1 MTPSNS
7 QPTTSFA
14 RSTTAVLSTG
24 TPLIQE
30 SARETKSPPIFRN
43 RVIDKKGLR
52 NLIAW
57 AYKEFGT
64 SATTAIADELKDLG
78 FHYATQAA
86 VSISVDDLR
95 IPEDKKVLLNEA
107 EEEITR
113 TEERYRLGEITE
125 VERHTKVID
134 TWTETNERLV
144 KAVKRTFTEHDP
156 LNSVWMMANSGAR
169 GNMSQV
175 RQLVGMR
182 GLMANPQGEI
192 IDLPIRTNFREGL
205 TVTEYVI
212 SSYGARKGLVD
223 TALRTADSGYLTR
236 RLVDVA
242 QDMIVRDEDCGT
254 QRGIIIHADE
264 KGRYQNNKLVGR
276 LTAENITTI
285 VKVTHVTILGGK
297 LHPCNNTAILKRF
310 EKGMLV
316 QPGDQLQEERKT
328 SSLALVQAVKTPEGS
343 ALLVSKLPQK
353 TWEVKPGD
361 SLQVADGSW
370 IDGETRLNEEIV
382 SLNSGLV
389 VVSESNGTS
398 YVSLVKGSLHLCKDK
413 KALKRF
419 EKGSLAKPGDTLT
432 KNLTVNQY
440 TYVRSTVSGQDN
452 ALFLSEFDP
461 QNDYNINTNDFP
473 LLVKKNQWI
482 DRNAELANG
491 VLSPISGIINTYPTK
506 KEQLLLPRNSEISLE
521 VSAQL
526 EARQVK
532 AVKVR
537 SPLTCETPKSVCRR
551 CYGWA
556 LAHNKLVDLGEAVGI
571 VAAQSIGEPGTQLTM
586 RTFHTGGVSTA
597 ETGTV
602 RSILTGT
609 VSLGDQARVRP
620 YRTPHGRNAH
630 IAETNFQLTVRS
642 TSGQEQSVSITS
654 SSVLFVENGSA
665 VKRDDVLGQIAG
677 GNVKKSVEKATKDV
691 ICDLAGQVNY
701 DKEIQPREATD
712 RQGNVTVKAQRL
724 GQLWVLSGDVY
735 NLPPNAEP
743 VVEAGCAV
751 QAGDVLAESRLRS
764 EYGGDVRLRDA
775 TGDSREVQIVT
786 AKLTIKDLK
795 LVHESSHVGEL
806 WNLESEDGLSYRL
819 NTNPGSKIGHGEV
832 IAELSDERFRT
843 QSGGLVK
850 FSPGL
855 SIKKA
860 RSAKHGFELSH
871 GGTLL
876 WIPQETHEINKDIS
890 LLMVK
895 NHQRIEAGTEV
906 VKDIFSQTS
915 GIVTVIQKN
924 DILREITVQSGIV
937 HYCDMNNPS
946 HKEALERFSEEGML
960 VNPGDVLIEGGL
972 TEAPTTS
979 QMDGVAIRADNSIT
993 ILSGKLRLCNNQSIL
1008 KRFREG
1014 MLLNPGMAVVDDF
1027 ITDVFTYVQ
1036 SVETPQGSALLVSP
1050 LSQSGDVHLCHDKHA
1065 CEPFRNGQLVYP
1077 GQPITEE
1084 LLADALACVEVVETL
1099 EGSGL
1104 RVSPFD
1110 QQQTCPIPASVQPV
1124 HDHGQWVEKGT
1135 KLVVATP
1142 TLIAENIHYV
1152 ESVMSPSEGS
1162 PFLLLRPVEE
1172 FAIPD
1177 DAYVPATTL
1186 ARQPKG
1192 PSMALKAQQRLM
1204 FKDGELVKSV
1214 EPVELLRT
1222 QVILETSDTTPQ
1234 MTVDVEMVPG
1244 RTKKGQRLSM
1254 VILESLLVRRDTL
1267 SDATHGSTHTE
1278 LKIEDGKR
1286 VKPGQVIATT
1296 QILCKEDGV
1305 VQIPPLEAR
1314 IKKPWDTAL
1323 EKDAVIEL
1331 STVERINREAKSGG
1345 SKPAEFEAEPVR
1357 RLIVERESDTCNIV
1371 VPKDISVD
1379 VKSGERLVQGDT
1391 LVKDYKDMPDCQL
1404 KIRSGDVYP
1413 CHDKHA
1419 CEPFREG
1426 QLVYPGQPIPTTE
1439 ELPPADALA
1448 CVEAVETPEGP
1459 GLLVSP
1465 FEQQQTCPIHA
1476 SQCVHDHGQ
1485 WVEKGTE
1492 LVATSSQIGGL
1503 AKVTKTP
1510 HSQTVSIRSGQLKP
1524 CTNKSTLDCFQ
1535 KGQLAVGGRVL
1546 DENITLDTL
1555 TFVKSVDRPEG
1566 SMLLLSPVQ
1575 EFTTLQETC
1584 ELSETNYNDQLHL
1597 CQDKQTLEF
1606 FQEGLL
1612 SDTSNEMLV
1621 QAVTAAS
1628 DKEKLRMLVKNLIDP
1643 SGEQCSHSQLLR
1655 GDFMKEPVSRLREIC
1670 EENNL
1675 TKSSS
1680 SRKQLL
1686 IQHLKD
1692 SRMPEIIIFSNDK
1705 QINNKQESSLE
1716 DYERYLEEQPKP
1728 QLQSYLQKFGNLKRA
1743 DSSKQNLL
1751 RTIKNKMKKFI
1762 GTDVVTVAPLIFFG
1776 LPTLANDSQIEK
1788 ILKEPGTI
1796 EVVYPGK
1803 GFDEWSEKEPGT
1815 IKVVYPEK
1823 GFDEWSEEELEELC
1837 RHKELLPSEAEEY
1850 RFLLDQAGIQPKPR
1864 TLDALNK
1871 DELAQLIREL
1881 RPSSAVYV
1889 QVVDTP
1895 EGSALLLSPVQVEKF
1910 AVPEETYE
1918 FSSKD
1923 ILTVADGQWIEPGTR
1938 LTKTPITSQMDGVAI
1953 LRDNS
1958 VTILSGEL
1966 HLRNNQSILKRF
1978 RKGMLVKP
1986 GMAVVDDFTDVFTYV
2001 QSVETPQ
2008 GSALLV
2014 SPLSE
2019 EVHQINRTQLQVQ
2032 PGDYVQSGDI
2042 VAQGLK
2048 TKRSG
2053 IVVIG
2058 EVHTTSPTSGVVEAI
2073 RPGWLRLRVGRPYMV
2088 SPESIL
2094 HVRDGGLVQRGDAL
2108 ALLVFER
2115 AKTGDIVQGLP
2126 RIEELLEA
2134 RRPRDASVLCQ
2145 SSGRVKLEIGED
2157 EEVLVKIVEDQ
2168 HGDDSYDIP
2177 ADHNIFGGPVK
2188 VNRPAPWDEDQHK
2201 TALLGVVELSTMMV
2215 KDLQDLCRRHSLKGY
2230 TQWKKPEL
2238 CRRLER
2244 AGIPAPPPALQD
2256 LKADQLID
2264 LVEKL
2269 DPSGVQRAKLLKGD
2283 FKQKTLTE
2291 LKELAKQHQLKIT
2304 IQKATGKKAGL
2315 IQRLKE
2321 ANISM
2326 PALPL
2331 NEQNKADLIAFID
2344 EIDPSKEKRA
2354 AFVEGSFADESSRQL
2369 KQYCKAHG
2377 LKAYSKLSKPAL
2389 CTVLEK
2395 AGVQAPPRPLEK
2407 LEQPQLVQLADRLD
2421 PTGEKAAI
2429 LLKQSLENQPIKV
2442 LQSLCKDHGLKSS
2455 SQQSQ
2460 SAKKAELCQR
2470 LSQAG
2475 ILPPPQP
2482 LGQLKKGELIQLIR
2496 QMEAPT
2502 PTEGRQPEPD
2512 PDRRMTEDD
2521 RVHVYDIPL
2530 GRNVMVSDG
2539 HRVQAGSAL
2548 TDGPINPHDLL
2559 DIHFKDLLR
2568 RRQSTMEAAQGAI
2581 ATVQQRLVDEVQSVY
2596 QSQGVTIDNK
2606 HIEVIVRQM
2615 TSKVRIE
2622 DAGDTTLL
2630 PGELVE
2636 LPQVAKTNAAFAET
2650 GGMQAQFSPMLLGIT
2665 KASLNTDSFISAA
2678 SFQETTRVLTEAA
2691 IEGKSDL
2698 LRGLKENVIIG
2709 RLIPAGTGFDGF
2721 DDQLRDE
2728 VGPHPDILDD
2738 DQTGY
2743 RRLSSLRPDYTVEI
2757 PVPSH
2762 SAPVLDDPSDEQ
2774 LRKARRR
2781 IDDTSVSPAALTRPG
2796 EHHDQVDTVFPSEIL
2811 PEKREDTTEEPDQN
2825 RKNPEE
2831 NLIHD
2836 SAQAEAMETEP
2847 QPMDEGV

>member
-1 MTPSNS
+1 MTLSNVS
-7 QPTTSFA
+7 QPTTSVA
-14 RSTTAVLSTG
+14 SSTTAVLSTG

-30 SARETKSPPIFRN
+30 GARETKSRLVFRN

-144 KAVKRTFTEHDP
+144 EAVKRTFTEYDP

-254 QRGIIIHADE
+254 QRGIIINADE
-264 KGRYQNNKLVGR
+264 KGRYQSKLVGR
-276 LTAENITTI
+276 LTAENITKI
-285 VKVTHVTILGGK
+285 VKVTHVTILGGE
-297 LHPCNNTAILKRF
+297 LHSCNDKTVLKRF
-310 EKGMLV
+310 EKGILV
-316 QPGDQLQEERKT
+316 QPGDQLQEELKT
-328 SSLALVQAVKTPEGS
+328 SSLALVQAVKTLEGS
-343 ALLVSKLPQK
+343 ALLVSELPQK
-353 TWEVKPGD
+353 TWEVKTED

-370 IDGETRLNEEIV
+370 VDGETRLSEDIV
-382 SLNSGLV
+382 SLSSGLV
-389 VVSESNGTS
+389 IVSKSNGIS
-398 YVSLVKGSLHLCKDK
+398 YVSLVKGSLHFCKDK

-432 KNLTVNQY
+432 KNMTVNKY
-440 TYVRSTVSGQDN
+440 TYVRSTVSDQDN

-461 QNDYNINTNDFP
+461 QNDYIVNTNAFP
-473 LLVKKNQWI
+473 LLVKKNQWV
-482 DRNAELANG
+482 DRNTELANG
-491 VLSPISGIINTYPTK
+491 VLSPISGVINTYPAK
-506 KEQLLLPRNSEISLE
+506 KEHLLLPRNAEISVE

-526 EARQVK
+526 EAHQIK

-537 SPLTCETPKSVCRR
+537 SPLTCETPKSVCRH

-602 RSILTGT
+602 RSTLAGT

-620 YRTPHGRNAH
+620 YRTPHGVNAY
-630 IAETNFQLTVRS
+630 IAETDFQLTVKS
-642 TSGQEQSVSITS
+642 ASGQEQSVSITS
-654 SSVLFVENGSA
+654 GSVLFVKNDSA
-665 VKRDDVLGQIAG
+665 VRRDDVLGQIAG

-701 DKEIQPREATD
+701 DKEIQPREVTD

-895 NHQRIEAGTEV
+895 SYQKIEAGTEV

-924 DILREITVQSGIV
+924 DILREITVRSGNV
-937 HYCDMNNPS
+937 YYCDMNNPR
-946 HKEALERFSEEGML
+946 HREALERFSEEGML
-960 VNPGDVLIEGGL
+960 VNPGDVLIED
-972 TEAPTTS
+972 E
-979 QMDGVAIRADNSIT
+979 
-993 ILSGKLRLCNNQSIL
+993 
-1008 KRFREG
+1008 
-1014 MLLNPGMAVVDDF
+1014 
-1027 ITDVFTYVQ
+1027 
-1036 SVETPQGSALLVSP
+1036 
-1050 LSQSGDVHLCHDKHA
+1050 
-1065 CEPFRNGQLVYP
+1065 
-1077 GQPITEE
+1077 
-1084 LLADALACVEVVETL
+1084 
-1099 EGSGL
+1099 
-1104 RVSPFD
+1104 
-1110 QQQTCPIPASVQPV
+1110 
-1124 HDHGQWVEKGT
+1124 
-1135 KLVVATP
+1135 
-1142 TLIAENIHYV
+1142 LIAENIHYV
-1152 ESVMSPSEGS
+1152 ESVLYPSEGS

-1177 DAYVPATTL
+1177 DAYVPATTSVKQ
-1186 ARQPKG
+1186 ARG

-1234 MTVDVEMVPG
+1234 MTVDVEVVPG
-1244 RTKKGQRLSM
+1244 RTKKSQRLSM

-1305 VQIPPLEAR
+1305 VQIPPLEVR

-1323 EKDAVIEL
+1323 EKDAVVEL
-1331 STVERINREAKSGG
+1331 STVEKINREAKNGG
-1345 SKPAEFEAEPVR
+1345 KKLAEFEAEPVR

-1371 VPKDISVD
+1371 VPEGISVD
-1379 VKSGERLVQGDT
+1379 VKPGERLVQGDA
-1391 LVKDYKDMPDCQL
+1391 LVKYQKHLPDCQL
-1404 KIRSGDVYP
+1404 KVRSGNVHL

-1419 CEPFREG
+1419 HEPFRGG
-1426 QLVYPGQPIPTTE
+1426 QLVYPRQFITE
-1439 ELPPADALA
+1439 ELLADALT
-1448 CVEAVETPEGP
+1448 CVEAVETSDGP

-1465 FEQQQTCPIHA
+1465 FEQQQTYPIHT
-1476 SQCVHDHGQ
+1476 STQRIHQHGQ

-1492 LVATSSQIGGL
+1492 LVATSSQIPGITR
-1503 AKVTKTP
+1503 VTKKS
-1510 HSQTVSIRSGQLKP
+1510 HGQTVSIRSGQLKS
-1524 CTNKSTLDCFQ
+1524 CANKTTLECFQ
-1535 KGQLAVGGRVL
+1535 QGQLVVEGRVL
-1546 DENITLDTL
+1546 DEGAILDTL
-1555 TFVKSVDRPEG
+1555 TFVESVDGPEG
-1566 SMLLLSPVQ
+1566 PMLLLSPVQ
-1575 EFTTLQETC
+1575 EFTIPQESYSLNQGTSPLVVNGQWVEAGAEIMPGFYSKLSGVVMIDYKEQELIICHGTLQM
-1584 ELSETNYNDQLHL
+1584 
-1597 CQDKQTLEF
+1597 CQEQSILDHF
-1606 FQEGLL
+1606 REGLL
-1612 SDTSNEMLV
+1612 SDMDDKMIT
-1621 QAVTAAS
+1621 QRAS
-1628 DKEKLRMLVKNLIDP
+1628 
-1643 SGEQCSHSQLLR
+1643 
-1655 GDFMKEPVSRLREIC
+1655 
-1670 EENNL
+1670 EN
-1675 TKSSS
+1675 
-1680 SRKQLL
+1680 
-1686 IQHLKD
+1686 
-1692 SRMPEIIIFSNDK
+1692 P
-1705 QINNKQESSLE
+1705 ESSQNFSAI
-1716 DYERYLEEQPKP
+1716 YI
-1728 QLQSYLQKFGNLKRA
+1728 QS
-1743 DSSKQNLL
+1743 
-1751 RTIKNKMKKFI
+1751 
-1762 GTDVVTVAPLIFFG
+1762 
-1776 LPTLANDSQIEK
+1776 
-1788 ILKEPGTI
+1788 
-1796 EVVYPGK
+1796 
-1803 GFDEWSEKEPGT
+1803 
-1815 IKVVYPEK
+1815 
-1823 GFDEWSEEELEELC
+1823 
-1837 RHKELLPSEAEEY
+1837 
-1850 RFLLDQAGIQPKPR
+1850 
-1864 TLDALNK
+1864 
-1871 DELAQLIREL
+1871 
-1881 RPSSAVYV
+1881 
-1889 QVVDTP
+1889 VDTP
-1895 EGSALLLSPVQVEKF
+1895 EGSALLLSPVHIKQF
-1910 AVPEETYE
+1910 SLPEEIHE
-1918 FSSKD
+1918 FGPD
-1923 ILTVADGQWIEPGTR
+1923 VNLLITDGQWIESGTR
-1938 LTKTPITSQMDGVAI
+1938 LTEALITSQMDGVAI
-1953 LRDNS
+1953 LTES
-1958 VTILSGEL
+1958 SITILSGEQ
-1966 HLRNNQSILKRF
+1966 HPCASESVLKRF
-1978 RKGMLVKP
+1978 HKGMLVDP
-1986 GMAVVDDFTDVFTYV
+1986 GMVLVDDLITDVLTYV
-2001 QSVETPQ
+2001 QSVDTPQ

-2014 SPLSE
+2014 SPLSQ
-2019 EVHQINRTQLQVQ
+2019 EVYQINRTQTPLQVQ
-2032 PGDYVQSGDI
+2032 QGQYVQSGDM

-2048 TKRSG
+2048 TERSG

-2058 EVHTTSPTSGVVEAI
+2058 EIHTTSPTSGVVEAI

-2145 SSGRVKLEIGED
+2145 SSGHVKLEIGED
-2157 EEVLVKIVEDQ
+2157 EDVLVKIIEDQ

-2177 ADHNIFGGPVK
+2177 SDHSMFGGPTK
-2188 VNRPAPWDEDQHK
+2188 VSKPAPWDEDQHK
-2201 TALLGVVELSTMMV
+2201 TALLGVGELSTMMV
-2215 KDLQDLCRRHSLKGY
+2215 KALQDLCRQHGLKGY

-2244 AGIPAPPPALQD
+2244 AGVTAPPPALQD

-2269 DPSGVQRAKLLKGD
+2269 DPSGVQRAELLKGD
-2283 FKQKTLTE
+2283 FNQKTLAE
-2291 LKELAKQHQLKIT
+2291 LEELAKERQLNIT
-2304 IQKATGKKAGL
+2304 PQKGAGKKIGL
-2315 IQRLKE
+2315 IQRLKD
-2321 ANISM
+2321 ANVSM
-2326 PALPL
+2326 PAPSI
-2331 NEQNKADLIAFID
+2331 NAQNKTDLIAFIN

-2354 AFVEGSFADESSRQL
+2354 AFLEGSFADESSRQL

-2389 CTVLEK
+2389 CAALEK

-2407 LEQPQLVQLADRLD
+2407 LEQPHLVQLADKLD
-2421 PTGEKAAI
+2421 PTGEKAATF
-2429 LLKQSLENQPIKV
+2429 LEQSLEQQSIKV
-2442 LQSLCKDHGLKSS
+2442 LQNLCKEHGLKSS
-2455 SQQSQ
+2455 PQQGQ
-2460 SAKKAELCQR
+2460 SAKKAELCQK

-2475 ILPPPQP
+2475 ILPPPPP
-2482 LGQLKKGELIQLIR
+2482 LAKLKKGDLIALIR
-2496 QMEAPT
+2496 QMKAPT
-2502 PTEGRQPEPD
+2502 STEVPAVVEPM
-2512 PDRRMTEDD
+2512 MTEDD
-2521 RVHVYDIPL
+2521 RVHIYDIPL

-2539 HRVQAGSAL
+2539 HQVQAGSAL
-2548 TDGPINPHDLL
+2548 TDGPINPHELL
-2559 DIHFKDLLR
+2559 EIHFKDLLR

-2596 QSQGVTIDNK
+2596 RSQGVTIDNK

-2636 LPQVAKTNAAFAET
+2636 LPQVAKTNEAIAVT

-2728 VGPHPDILDD
+2728 AGPHPDILDD

-2781 IDDTSVSPAALTRPG
+2781 IDDTSVSAAALTRPG
-2796 EHHDQVDTVFPSEIL
+2796 DEHHAQVDTMFPSEIL
-2811 PEKREDTTEEPDQN
+2811 PEERDDTAEEPEQN
-2825 RKNPEE
+2825 QANPEE
-2831 NLIHD
+2831 NLIHG
-2836 SAQAEAMETEP
+2836 STQAEALETEP
-2847 QPMDEGV
+2847 QPMDEGFEL